1 MPTLHVLLMNH
12 MLKRR
17 LLSLIYPVR
26 CPICGKI
33 IFPHEDFC
41 NECHSD
47 LPKYCGNFSIT
58 GAEAFVAPFEYTDK
72 ISPAIL
78 LMKDGIKGNAPY
90 ALGHATAECIKNH
103 GIHQQADIII
113 PTPLYS
119 ADKRKRGFNQSE
131 LIAKEVGRILNIN
144 VCTNC
149 IEKVRIT
156 KSQKQLSKNE
166 RKNNLKDAFAVKS
179 PELIQEK
186 RIMLID
192 DVCTT
197 GSTLAE
203 LTKTLRQ
210 TGASAVYCVCCC
222 KTPIKKDDKND

>member
-1 MPTLHVLLMNH
+1 MNH

-17 LLSLIYPVR
+17 LLALIYPVR

-41 NECHSD
+41 NECRGD
-47 LPKYCGNFSIT
+47 LPKYCGNFNIT
-58 GAEAFVAPFEYTDK
+58 GAEAFIAPFEYTDK

-90 ALGHATAECIKNH
+90 ALGHAAAECIQNH
-103 GIHQQADIII
+103 GIHHQADIII
-113 PTPLYS
+113 PVPIYP

-131 LIAKEVGRILNIN
+131 LIAKEVGRILNIS

-149 IEKVRIT
+149 IEKVRVT
-156 KSQKQLSKNE
+156 QPQKLLSKNE

-179 PELIQEK
+179 SKLIQEK
-186 RIMLID
+186 RIILID

-210 TGASAVYCVCCC
+210 NGASAVYCVCCC
-222 KTPIKKDDKND
+222 KTPKKDDKDD